1 VKKLQKLAIIVVTAV
16 VTLLVVYQL
25 GYPFGSRL
33 FEGMKG
39 IRGYRFEL
47 GMSSEEAERHFLD
60 YGKLTGK
67 IETEGGF
74 TRTIEIEEKYGKSTW
89 LTYQSRDGNE
99 ILELRFTNNRLSGF
113 LYVNWQLDK

>member
-1 VKKLQKLAIIVVTAV
+1 MKKLQKLAIIVVTAV

-25 GYPFGSRL
+25 GYSFGSRL

-47 GMSSEEAERHFLD
+47 GMSSEEAEQHFSD
-60 YGKLTGK
+60 YGEFAGT
-67 IETEGGF
+67 IETEGRF
-74 TRTIEIEEKYGKSTW
+74 TRTIEIEEKYGEGTW

-113 LYVNWQLDK
+113 LYVNWAIR